1 MLEGLNVQR
10 HRGFERQQIME
21 RQTYYKQ
28 LVGYLVEKHYGVEID
43 PTKHTEAPLPNV
55 RIDML
60 FEIPKKQLRKP
71 ISPSPFP
78 FLAEVN
84 LVHIKSVNDKLTKND
99 VKQYLGELYIIEES
113 AIGQG
118 KMVAL
123 TIVTAEEVK
132 SVQDELWFDI
142 FPTEFPWIDGLDV
155 GAEAYLFVLERLSK
169 EYKHYSYFLPFQPL
183 RVLQENK
190 DKVLEIVKKAE
201 SDPDYA
207 LALFWLAK
215 LQPEFCKKE
224 LDMKLIN
231 YEEVARELCPKA
243 WQRLED
249 AGRNAELKGEL
260 KALREA
266 LLKRLNR
273 KFGSVPK
280 DLQDQLAK
288 MDSIERLDMLID
300 KALQCSKLE
309 DFQAELG

>member
-1 MLEGLNVQR
+1 
-10 HRGFERQQIME
+10 ME

-55 RIDML
+55 RIDMF

-84 LVHIKSVNDKLTKND
+84 LVHIKGVNDKLTKKD
-99 VKQYLGELYIIEES
+99 MRLYLGELYVICET
-113 AIGQG
+113 AIGTG
-118 KMVAL
+118 RSVSL
-123 TIVTAEEVK
+123 TIISAEEVQG
-132 SVQDELWFDI
+132 VEEDVWFDI

-155 GAEAYLFVLERLSK
+155 GAEAYLFVLERLPK
-169 EYKHYSYFLPFQPL
+169 EHQHYSYFLPFQPL
-183 RVLQENK
+183 KVLQEEK
-190 DKVLEIVKKAE
+190 EKVLEIAKKAE
-201 SDPDYA
+201 SDRDCG
-207 LALFWLAK
+207 LVLFWLAK

-231 YEEVARELCPKA
+231 YEEVARELCPQA

-273 KFGSVPK
+273 KFGSVPT
-280 DLQDQLAK
+280 DLLDQLAK
-288 MDSIERLDMLID
+288 IDSIERLDLLID
-300 KALQCSKLE
+300 KALQCQSLE
-309 DFQAELG
+309 EFRAEFG